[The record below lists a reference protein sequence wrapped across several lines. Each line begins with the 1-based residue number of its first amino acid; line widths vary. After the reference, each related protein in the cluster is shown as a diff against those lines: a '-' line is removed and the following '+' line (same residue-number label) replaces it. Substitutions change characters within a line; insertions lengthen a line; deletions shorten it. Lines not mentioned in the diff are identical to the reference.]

1 MTEKRT
7 FSIEME
13 VPYYFVNF
21 TGDIRLSALVDM
33 MLLTS
38 EKQLH
43 QADADSTE
51 MVKNNGLGWVVVQY
65 HMDVK
70 KMPRLGQKLKITTQ
84 ATSYNKYFFY
94 RDFWVDDE
102 DGNRMVEATSAFVLI
117 DIKARKIVSAADRLE
132 DKFGAEET
140 TKLVRFPRVKV
151 PDEFDFE
158 QAQHIGYYNI
168 DVNKHVNNS
177 YYFDWMV
184 DTLDMDFI
192 SSHSLKSM
200 DIKYDKELNM
210 ASDPVSYA
218 KLDNTN
224 NKSIHWI
231 KNGDILNVV
240 AQFEW
245 NDK

>member
-1 MTEKRT
+1 VTEKRT

-21 TGDIRLSALVDM
+21 TGDIRLSSLIDM

-43 QADADSTE
+43 EADADSSE

-70 KMPRLGQKLKITTQ
+70 QMPKLGQKLKISTQ

-94 RDFWVDDE
+94 RDFWIDDE
-102 DGNRMVEATSAFVLI
+102 QGNRIVTAQSAFVLI
-117 DIKARKIVSAADRLE
+117 DIKERKIVSATDRLE
-132 DKFGAEET
+132 DKFGAEEIN
-140 TKLVRFPRVKV
+140 KIQRFNRVKV
-151 PDEFDFE
+151 PDDYDFKQE
-158 QAQHIGYYNI
+158 QHIGYYNI

-184 DTLDMDFI
+184 DTLDMDYI
-192 SSHSLKSM
+192 ATHRIKSM
-200 DIKYDKELNM
+200 DIKYDKELNTR
-210 ASDPVSYA
+210 SVPVAYA

-231 KNGDILNVV
+231 KNGDVLNVV

-245 NDK
+245 ESK

>member
-1 MTEKRT
+1 VTEKRT

-21 TGDIRLSALVDM
+21 TGDIRLSSLIDM

-43 QADADSTE
+43 EADADSSE

-70 KMPRLGQKLKITTQ
+70 QMPKLGQKLKISTQ

-94 RDFWVDDE
+94 RDFWVEDE
-102 DGNRMVEATSAFVLI
+102 AGNRMVTAQSAFVLI
-117 DIKARKIVSAADRLE
+117 DIKERKIVGAADRLE
-132 DKFGAEET
+132 DKFGAEEIN
-140 TKLVRFPRVKV
+140 KIQRFNRVKV
-151 PDEFDFE
+151 PEEYDFK

-184 DTLDMDFI
+184 DTLDMDYI
-192 SSHSLKSM
+192 ADHHIKSM

-210 ASDPVSYA
+210 NSDPVAYA
-218 KLDNTN
+218 QLDNTN
-224 NKSIHWI
+224 DKSIHWI
-231 KNGDILNVV
+231 KNGDVLNVV

-245 NDK
+245 ESK

>member
-231 KNGDILNVV
+231 KNGDVLNVV
-240 AQFEW
+240 AEFGWE
-245 NDK
+245 DK

>member
-94 RDFWVDDE
+94 RDFWGDDE

-231 KNGDILNVV
+231 KNGDVLNVA

>member
-43 QADADSTE
+43 QADADSSE

-65 HMDVK
+65 HMDIK
-70 KMPRLGQKLKITTQ
+70 QMPKLGQKLKITTQ

-94 RDFWVDDE
+94 RDFWVEDE
-102 DGNRMVEATSAFVLI
+102 AGNRMVEATSAFVLI
-117 DIKARKIVSAADRLE
+117 DIKERKIVSAADRLE

-151 PDEFDFE
+151 PADYDFE

-192 SSHSLKSM
+192 GSHSLKSM

-210 ASDPVSYA
+210 ASDPIAYA

-231 KNGDILNVV
+231 KNGDVLNVI

>member
-1 MTEKRT
+1 
-7 FSIEME
+7 ME

-231 KNGDILNVV
+231 KNGDVLNVV

>member
-231 KNGDILNVV
+231 KNGEVLNVV

>member
-7 FSIEME
+7 FAIEME

-21 TGDIRLSALVDM
+21 SGEMRLSALIDI

-43 QADADSTE
+43 QSDLDSAE
-51 MVKNNGLGWVVVQY
+51 MVQNEGLGWVVVQY
-65 HMDVK
+65 HMDIK
-70 KMPRLGQKLKITTQ
+70 QMPKLGQKLKVITQ

-94 RDFWVDDE
+94 RNFWIEDE
-102 DGNRMVEATSAFVLI
+102 NGDTIVKAESAFVLI
-117 DIKARKIVSAADRLE
+117 DIKERKIVGANDRLD

-140 TKLVRFPRVKV
+140 TKLKRFNRLKV
-151 PDEFDFE
+151 PDDYDFK
-158 QAQHIGYYNI
+158 QPQHIGYYNI

-192 SSHSLKSM
+192 GSHTLKSM
-200 DIKYDKELNM
+200 DIKYDKELNIE
-210 ASDPVSYA
+210 SEPVSYA

-231 KNGDILNVV
+231 KNGDVLNVI

-245 NDK
+245 KDK

>member
-231 KNGDILNVV
+231 KNGDVLNVA

>member
-1 MTEKRT
+1 MTEKQT
-7 FSIEME
+7 YSIEME

-21 TGDIRLSALVDM
+21 SGEMRLSALIDI

-43 QADADSTE
+43 QSDVDSTE
-51 MVKNNGLGWVVVQY
+51 MVQNEGLGWVVVQY
-65 HMDVK
+65 HMDIEQ
-70 KMPRLGQKLKITTQ
+70 MPKLGQKLKITTQ

-94 RDFWVDDE
+94 RNFWIEDE
-102 DGNRMVEATSAFVLI
+102 TGTTIVKAESAFVLI
-117 DIKARKIVSAADRLE
+117 DIKERKIVSAADRLA

-140 TKLVRFPRVKV
+140 SKLKRFNRLKV
-151 PDEFDFE
+151 PDSYDFE
-158 QAQHIGYYNI
+158 QPQHIGYYNI

-184 DTLDMDFI
+184 DTLDFDFI
-192 SSHSLKSM
+192 GSHSLKSM

-210 ASDPVSYA
+210 ESEPVAYA
-218 KLDNTN
+218 KIDNTN

-231 KNGDILNVV
+231 KDGDVLNVV
-240 AQFEW
+240 AQLEW
-245 NDK
+245 KNK